1 MCFIPDGAA
10 DLYPLTLLVP
20 GCYGLFVILMR
31 HVTMLKGAMR
41 GTPIRRRPA
50 ASVDFTAY

>member
-20 GCYGLFVILMR
+20 GCYGLFVILMH